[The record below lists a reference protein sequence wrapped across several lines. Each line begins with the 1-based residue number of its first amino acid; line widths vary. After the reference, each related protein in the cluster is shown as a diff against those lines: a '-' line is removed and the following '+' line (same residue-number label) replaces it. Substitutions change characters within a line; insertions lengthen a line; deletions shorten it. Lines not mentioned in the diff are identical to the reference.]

1 MFYLDDGILGGS
13 LDDVISD
20 LLHIEEGAAGLGL
33 KLNRNKCEL
42 ICDDEGLTSSI
53 LSAVPGPQVVGRS
66 HVTLLGSPIEDTHSM
81 EECIRSKVEK
91 LIVMGKRLQ
100 LLSSQD
106 ALLLLRHSL
115 TSQRF
120 YTSCEPHRAS
130 SPISSPPLMTI

>member
-1 MFYLDDGILGGS
+1 M
-13 LDDVISD
+13 DDVISD

-42 ICDDEGLTSSI
+42 ICDGEGLTSSI
-53 LSAVPGPQVVGRS
+53 LSAVPGLRVVGRS

-100 LLSSQD
+100 LLSSHD

-115 TSQRF
+115 SIPKVLYNIHPAKRTVL
-120 YTSCEPHRAS
+120 PHR
-130 SPISSPPLMTI
+130 SPLHL